1 MDSVKLKKGR
11 ALNDFAELVS
21 DWLWEIDENN
31 ALVYSN
37 GRLEEAVDA
46 PQKDFVGQN
55 LITIL
60 NQFYFLEN
68 SSAEDELRRLD
79 TLLMAKKPFS
89 LEELTIKTEGNS
101 LLLLELKAI
110 PVVNKAGQTIGFRG
124 SGHITEDDRPNRRAG
139 NQLKVLMMAVNKT
152 PNGVM
157 ITDKEGVIK
166 YINPGFTEITGYSW
180 SETIGKT
187 PSILNSGKTETG
199 TYEDLWRTIQ
209 TGESWQGNVY
219 NRRKN
224 GELFWCQETI
234 TPVVDKKGAVSN
246 YIAIQKDVTH
256 EVLAQQKLRESQER
270 FKGFTEAA
278 SDWYWETDSDLRFSY
293 ISETAC
299 EYAGM
304 DISEMMGM
312 TRQQLVTQSEDM
324 DFWRGH
330 LEDLA
335 NRRPFKDFA
344 YTFIRQDG
352 QRRRWQI
359 SGKPYYSDDG
369 RFLGYRGVGQDI
381 TVSTELEAQLQ
392 QSQKME
398 VVGHL
403 TGGVAHDF
411 NNLLGIIMGNAELL
425 AEQLEHEKDFRSEK
439 LENIVY
445 AAQRGSKIIKQLL
458 VFARKDTLRPTI
470 LDLGSEI
477 EQMLDI
483 LKTSLGSSIE
493 LRYTSDSDLWQSYAD
508 RDQFVNALLNLCINA
523 RDAMQEK
530 EQGRLTLSLENVSLS
545 EGQMSLGLPAGH
557 YVLLAVKDNGCG
569 IKEEDKEKVL
579 TPFFSTK
586 ETGKGTGLGLS
597 MVYGFAKKSGGAIW
611 LESTVGEGTEVYMY
625 LPRHTIKVAS

>member
-1 MDSVKLKKGR
+1 
-11 ALNDFAELVS
+11 
-21 DWLWEIDENN
+21 
-31 ALVYSN
+31 
-37 GRLEEAVDA
+37 
-46 PQKDFVGQN
+46 
-55 LITIL
+55 
-60 NQFYFLEN
+60 
-68 SSAEDELRRLD
+68 
-79 TLLMAKKPFS
+79 
-89 LEELTIKTEGNS
+89 
-101 LLLLELKAI
+101 
-110 PVVNKAGQTIGFRG
+110 
-124 SGHITEDDRPNRRAG
+124 
-139 NQLKVLMMAVNKT
+139 
-152 PNGVM
+152 
-157 ITDKEGVIK
+157 
-166 YINPGFTEITGYSW
+166 
-180 SETIGKT
+180 
-187 PSILNSGKTETG
+187 
-199 TYEDLWRTIQ
+199 
-209 TGESWQGNVY
+209 
-219 NRRKN
+219 
-224 GELFWCQETI
+224 
-234 TPVVDKKGAVSN
+234 
-246 YIAIQKDVTH
+246 
-256 EVLAQQKLRESQER
+256 
-270 FKGFTEAA
+270 
-278 SDWYWETDSDLRFSY
+278 
-293 ISETAC
+293 
-299 EYAGM
+299 
-304 DISEMMGM
+304 M